1 LSRAEIAQA
10 LAAGT
15 AEARRFLDRG
25 LIRGAALMLRGE
37 AVTVG
42 AVPALT

>member
-1 LSRAEIAQA
+1 LSPAEIAEA
-10 LAAGT
+10 LERGA